1 MRGANEPEGA
11 GPGARPALPEV
22 AVAGVDVVRLRLPL
36 ARPFVTASGV
46 EEVKE
51 ALLVRAVG
59 ADGTEGWGECP
70 ALSAPT
76 YTAEWV
82 DGAEAVLRRFLVP
95 AAVAGRPSGVVGHP
109 MAAAA
114 VQAAV
119 LHLRLAA
126 GGTTLP
132 AWLGGVRDRV
142 PCGVAVG
149 IAGSI
154 DELVAEVAGHVATGY
169 RRVKLKVGPGWDVEP
184 VRAVRATWPTLP
196 LGVDANGAYRRHDL
210 DGTLA
215 ALDRCGLRE
224 IEQPL
229 PADDLVGLAEVAAAL
244 ETPVCLDESITSA
257 LTLETALALG
267 AADRVNLKPARV
279 GGVDEALRVH
289 DLARERGVP
298 LWVGGML
305 ETGVG
310 KAVNVALAALP
321 GVTEPGDLPASS
333 RWFAADVTEPWEVAA
348 DGTMAVRPM
357 GPVRL
362 PASGPR

>member
-1 MRGANEPEGA
+1 MIP
-11 GPGARPALPEV
+11 GPHARPTLPEV
-22 AVAGVDVVRLRLPL
+22 AVAAVDVVRLRLPL
-36 ARPFVTASGV
+36 AHPFVTASGV
-46 EEVKE
+46 ERAKE

-59 ADGTEGWGECP
+59 PDGDEGWGECP
-70 ALSAPT
+70 ALAAPT

-95 AAVAGRPSGVVGHP
+95 AAVAGRPSGLVGHP

-114 VQAAV
+114 VEAAV
-119 LHLRLAA
+119 LHLRLAVA
-126 GGTTLP
+126 GTTLP
-132 AWLGGVRDRV
+132 AWAGAVRDRV

-169 RRVKLKVGPGWDVEP
+169 RRVKLKVCPGWDVEP
-184 VRAVRATWPTLP
+184 VRAVRTTWPELS
-196 LGVDANGAYRRHDL
+196 LAVDANGAYRRSDL
-210 DGTLA
+210 DGALGG
-215 ALDRCGLRE
+215 LDRCRLAE

-229 PADDLVGLAEVAAAL
+229 PADDLLGLAQVTAAL

-257 LTLETALALG
+257 ATLETALAL
-267 AADRVNLKPARV
+267 AAGDRVNLKPARV
-279 GGVDEALRVH
+279 GGVQEALRIH

-321 GVTEPGDLPASS
+321 GVTEPGDLPASN
-333 RWFAADVTEPWEVAA
+333 RWFAADVTEPWEVAP
-348 DGTMAVRPM
+348 DGTMAVRPL
-357 GPVRL
+357 GVVRL
-362 PASGPR
+362 PGSLPG